1 MKKLKIAIQKSGRLN
16 TDSLNLLNKCGI
28 KIDNY
33 KDQLKASARNFPVEV
48 YFLRNSDIP
57 KYIDDG
63 VVDLAIIGENLLIE
77 KNFDIDIIENLGFS
91 KCKVSIAVPKDVKFD
106 SVSYLNDLKIA
117 TSYPNTLKKF
127 LKKNNIKAD
136 IHVINGSVEIAPN
149 IGLSDAICDIVSSGS
164 TLYKNNLK
172 EVFIIHESQAV
183 LAGKKQVLKSNKYL
197 LDKFLFRI
205 RAVLKAKES
214 KYILLNAPN
223 NKIKAISD
231 ILPVL
236 KSPTVLPLNKE
247 GWSSLH
253 SVINENTFWEVIDK
267 IKEAGAEDILVCP
280 IEKMVL

>member
-1 MKKLKIAIQKSGRLN
+1 MKKLKIAIQKTGRLN
-16 TDSLNLLNKCGI
+16 KESLNLLNKCGI

-33 KDQLKASARNFPVEV
+33 KDQLKASSRNFPVDV

-57 KYIDDG
+57 KYINDG
-63 VVDLAIIGENLLIE
+63 VVDLAIIGQNLIIE
-77 KNFDIDIIENLGFS
+77 KEFDIKVYEKLGFS
-91 KCKVSIAVPKDVKFD
+91 KCKVSIAVPNNTAFS
-106 SVSYLNDLKIA
+106 SVQDLNKLKIA

-127 LKKNNIKAD
+127 LDKESIDAN

-149 IGLSDAICDIVSSGS
+149 IGLSDAICDLVSSGS

-172 EVFIIHESQAV
+172 EVFVLHNSEAV
-183 LAGKKQVLKSNKYL
+183 LAGISVVEFEKKDL

-205 RAVLKAKES
+205 KAVLKAQES
-214 KYILLNAPN
+214 KYILLNVPN
-223 NKIKAISD
+223 DKIYAISK

-236 KSPTVLPLNKE
+236 KSPTVLPLKKE

-253 SVINENTFWEVIDK
+253 SVINDDTFWDVIDK
-267 IKEAGAEDILVCP
+267 IKDAGAEDILVCP